1 MATENVKFFD
11 PADLLAFTGWVRQTP
26 QKNTTKSRASA
37 LGADGDE
44 IASQDHGDQTQITVP
59 FVSTGT
65 DGNLTLPQVGAIQ
78 NGYHIDGFTL
88 TYVQAG
94 FPTLSVNAHKH
105 GSSAHDTC
113 RTYTPTL
120 TCPAQFGIPDLDTTA
135 AGSFCGFLVDKV
147 VGMRS
152 LTYSMQVN
160 HVDENKGDGSHLA
173 GDNSDATETVGFET
187 TGIATITAPAAGTG
201 GRPWTC
207 DSAGEN
213 TSNVAASTASASFT
227 RHVAHDTPSSCVKLM
242 NGGRL
247 NG

>member
-1 MATENVKFFD
+1 MATEHVQFFN
-11 PADLLAFTGWVRQTP
+11 PENLLAFSGWVRQTP
-26 QKNTTKSRASA
+26 QKNTNTNRASA
-37 LGADGDE
+37 LGDDGDE
-44 IASQDHGDQTQITVP
+44 IASQDYGEQTQITVP

-65 DGNLTLPQVGAIQ
+65 SGNLTLPQVGAIQ

-88 TYVQAG
+88 TYNQKG

-120 TCPAQFGIPDLDTTA
+120 TCPAQFGIPDLDVLA
-135 AGSFCGFLVDKV
+135 NIASSFGGFTVDKV

-173 GDNSDATETVGFET
+173 GDNYDATETVGFET

-201 GRPWTC
+201 QRPWTC
-207 DSAGEN
+207 DTVGEN

-227 RHVAHDTPSSCVKLM
+227 RHVAHDVPASSS
-242 NGGRL
+242 
-247 NG
+247 

>member
-11 PADLLAFTGWVRQTP
+11 PADLLTFTGWVRQTP
-26 QKNTTKSRASA
+26 NKNTNTNRASA

-44 IASQDHGDQTQITVP
+44 IASQDWGPQTQITVP

-65 DGNLTLPQVGAIQ
+65 SGNLTLPVVGSVQ
-78 NGYHIDGFTL
+78 GGWHIDSFSL
-88 TYVQAG
+88 TYNQAG
-94 FPTLSVNAHKH
+94 FPTLSVTAHKH
-105 GSSAHDTC
+105 GSTAHDTC

-120 TCPAQFGIPDLDTTA
+120 TCPAQFGIPDLGTS
-135 AGSFCGFLVDKV
+135 AGSSFGGFTVDKI

-173 GDNSDATETVGFET
+173 GDNYDATESVAFET

-201 GRPWTC
+201 QRPWTC
-207 DSAGEN
+207 ESAGEN
-213 TSNVAASTASASFT
+213 TSNVAASTASATFT
-227 RHVAHDTPSSCVKLM
+227 RHVAHDVAATQGSGS
-242 NGGRL
+242 
-247 NG
+247 